1 MSLTLLHCDETL
13 LDVTEPRLEIE
24 TYLQVKSR
32 VDRVLLED
40 ERVRRNMLLEEK
52 KVKKIDYCASFQ
64 TELKPHMRKI
74 VVDWMLEVCQDQ
86 QCQPQVFHLSLNYM
100 DRFLSFKN
108 LSKSSFQAMAA
119 GCLLLASKFS
129 EVRPLTTEKLSLYT
143 DSSVSSSELKEWEIK
158 ILNVLHWELTAVT
171 TQDFLDHFMPNLSTK
186 NQTTSRMRWHSEALA
201 AAARA
206 EYKFLLVQ
214 PSLLA
219 AACLVAACQDL
230 AQEDLLLGLL
240 PASILAQA
248 GQICVLV
255 DHLAGLLPN
264 SNVTSALSSCSSL
277 SSSSST
283 TKLPPF
289 HTVAKTAPYSY
300 SQETSPYLHQQQY
313 DYLSLA
319 SSAVGG

>member
-1 MSLTLLHCDETL
+1 
-13 LDVTEPRLEIE
+13 
-24 TYLQVKSR
+24 
-32 VDRVLLED
+32 
-40 ERVRRNMLLEEK
+40 MLIEEK
-52 KVKKIDYCASFQ
+52 TVEMIDYCGGFQ
-64 TELKPHMRKI
+64 TEIKPHMRKI

-100 DRFLSFKN
+100 DRFLSRKN
-108 LSKSSFQAMAA
+108 ISKNSFQAMAA

-171 TQDFLDHFMPNLSTK
+171 AQDFLDHFMPNLSSTK
-186 NQTTSRMRWHSEALA
+186 DHTASRMRCRSEALA
-201 AAARA
+201 AAAVA

-219 AACLVAACQDL
+219 AACLAAACQGLD
-230 AQEDLLLGLL
+230 QEDLLLTIL
-240 PASILAQA
+240 PASILSQA

-255 DHLAGLLPN
+255 DHLAGLN
-264 SNVTSALSSCSSL
+264 SNVTSGPASSCSSL
-277 SSSSST
+277 TST
-283 TKLPPF
+283 AKLPPF
-289 HTVAKTAPYSY
+289 HTVAKTAPYSSY
-300 SQETSPYLHQQQY
+300 SQETSSYLQY

-319 SSAVGG
+319 SSTVVGG

>member
-1 MSLTLLHCDETL
+1 MFPRGSHCEG
-13 LDVTEPRLEIE
+13 LEVE
-24 TYLQVKSR
+24 AVR
-32 VDRVLLED
+32 DRVLLAD
-40 ERVRRNMLLEEK
+40 DRVMRNMLEEERK
-52 KVKKIDYCASFQ
+52 TDKSDYCGGFQ
-64 TELKPHMRKI
+64 TEIKPHMRKI

-100 DRFLSFKN
+100 DRFLSNKN

-171 TQDFLDHFMPNLSTK
+171 AQDFLDHFMPTSQSSTK
-186 NQTTSRMRWHSEALA
+186 DHTASRMRCRSEALA
-201 AAARA
+201 AAAVA
-206 EYKFLLVQ
+206 EYKFLLVR

-219 AACLVAACQDL
+219 AACLAAACQGLD
-230 AQEDLLLGLL
+230 QEDLLLGLL
-240 PASILAQA
+240 PASILSQA

-255 DHLAGLLPN
+255 DHLAGLN
-264 SNVTSALSSCSSL
+264 SNMTSGPASSCSSL
-277 SSSSST
+277 NST
-283 TKLPPF
+283 AKLPPF
-289 HTVAKTAPYSY
+289 HTVAKTAPYSSY
-300 SQETSPYLHQQQY
+300 SQETSSSYLQY

-319 SSAVGG
+319 SSTVVGG

>member
-1 MSLTLLHCDETL
+1 MFPRGSHCEG
-13 LDVTEPRLEIE
+13 LEVE
-24 TYLQVKSR
+24 AVR
-32 VDRVLLED
+32 DRVLLAD
-40 ERVRRNMLLEEK
+40 DRVMRNMLEEERK
-52 KVKKIDYCASFQ
+52 TDKSDYCGGFQ
-64 TELKPHMRKI
+64 TEIKPHMRKI

-100 DRFLSFKN
+100 DRFLSNKN

-171 TQDFLDHFMPNLSTK
+171 AQDFLDHFMPNLSSTK
-186 NQTTSRMRWHSEALA
+186 DQTAARMRCRSEALA
-201 AAARA
+201 AAAVA

-219 AACLVAACQDL
+219 AACLAAACQGL
-230 AQEDLLLGLL
+230 GQEELLLGLL
-240 PASILAQA
+240 PASILGQA

-255 DHLAGLLPN
+255 DHLTGLN
-264 SNVTSALSSCSSL
+264 SNVASTSSSCSSL
-277 SSSSST
+277 TSAG
-283 TKLPPF
+283 KLPPF
-289 HTVAKTAPYSY
+289 HTVAKTAPYSSY
-300 SQETSPYLHQQQY
+300 SQETSSYLQY

-319 SSAVGG
+319 SSTVVGG